1 MGTPAS
7 VQINYLKLFGFEIEN
22 RSTLHLESD
31 EKH

>member
-7 VQINYLKLFGFEIEN
+7 VQNNYLKLSGSGFKKI
-22 RSTLHLESD
+22 SLLQLGSD